1 MTLRWNKHMR
11 WEENIFSFFFK
22 CSVPRETL
30 HSLAKHL
37 CSLAQVFCSPKKQC
51 IPLANHLWYLN
62 IFHNSPTKVLHSLRD
77 TAFIKEMLCSLAKH
91 LCSLAKLL
99 CSPEKCCIISQKFAL
114 PQNFSQFS
122 HTSIAFLRETFHSL
136 TKHLHSLAQ
145 GLKIIWTKCPSHHIL
160 FPSQLLFLKVFIY
173 VFTITM
179 SFLGAPNKTN

>member
-1 MTLRWNKHMR
+1 M
-11 WEENIFSFFFK
+11 
-22 CSVPRETL
+22 
-30 HSLAKHL
+30 
-37 CSLAQVFCSPKKQC
+37 FCSQRNFAFSRKAFVFSCTSILFSQETMHSFSKPSM
-51 IPLANHLWYLN
+51 YLN
-62 IFHNSPTKVLHSLRD
+62 IFHNSPTKVLHSPERYCIHQRNVV
-77 TAFIKEMLCSLAKH
+77 FSQKH

-114 PQNFSQFS
+114 PQNCSQFS
-122 HTSIAFLRETFHSL
+122 HTSIAFLRETFYSL
-136 TKHLHSLAQ
+136 AKHLHSLAQ